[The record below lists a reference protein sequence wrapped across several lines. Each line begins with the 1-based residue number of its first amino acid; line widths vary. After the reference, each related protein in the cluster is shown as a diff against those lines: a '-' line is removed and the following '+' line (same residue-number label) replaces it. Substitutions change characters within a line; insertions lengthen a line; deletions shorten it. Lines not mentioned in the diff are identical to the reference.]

1 MDYVLTHQECNQK
14 LETETGECG
23 VDGCGDGGGMLYGVG
38 KRLLELWMGPL
49 PLPVYAR
56 GLPLLWVFLGSAF
69 FTSSSLPCVQCLTPM
84 GYVSVCSSLSLLYY
98 IVLLLS
104 RACLELLVDEPPL
117 LVEVDGHMKELFNF
131 LRDDQVIFL
140 FFFGIPTGRLATVYH
155 QDYLR
160 LNDIKCYLTTSRW
173 PL

>member
-38 KRLLELWMGPL
+38 KHLLSFE
-49 PLPVYAR
+49 R
-56 GLPLLWVFLGSAF
+56 SSFLFPSTLRNSNSCGF
-69 FTSSSLPCVQCLTPM
+69 LV
-84 GYVSVCSSLSLLYY
+84 YY

-117 LVEVDGHMKELFNF
+117 LVEVDRHSLSKSM
-131 LRDDQVIFL
+131 
-140 FFFGIPTGRLATVYH
+140 AT
-155 QDYLR
+155 
-160 LNDIKCYLTTSRW
+160 
-173 PL
+173 